1 MLNKKA
7 FSSLFHC
14 STQKRRFYIFSERRR
29 TTPEPVLPI
38 SGMKMIEAAGSL
50 FPRRSIYSAPIGRR
64 RPENVRKGRLHH
76 GERQFR
82 PNTTGGRQKGM
93 LHRNGNTPCSTR
105 PTVCSTLVP
114 DRWNTQHAECK
125 SVSKFV
131 PLFHPKTTPLYIF
144 RKETNNAGTGSPHF
158 RNEDDRSRRKPVP
171 GAFRLFRTH
180 WPETS
185 GKRQEEPP
193 RPRNR
198 KSTDEG
204 QRPEESFPSP
214 DVGNVVARFI
224 WTRPKHMTNIRTVSY
239 PFRSCFYD
247 RKQCAMVHVIDHT
260 Q

>member
-29 TTPEPVLPI
+29 TTPEPVLLI

-50 FPRRSIYSAPIGRR
+50 FPGRFCF
-64 RPENVRKGRLHH
+64 
-76 GERQFR
+76 FR
-82 PNTTGGRQKGM
+82 
-93 LHRNGNTPCSTR
+93 
-105 PTVCSTLVP
+105 
-114 DRWNTQHAECK
+114 A
-125 SVSKFV
+125 
-131 PLFHPKTTPLYIF
+131 
-144 RKETNNAGTGSPHF
+144 
-158 RNEDDRSRRKPVP
+158 
-171 GAFRLFRTH
+171 H

-185 GKRQEEPP
+185 GKHQEEPP

-214 DVGNVVARFI
+214 DAENVVSRFI
-224 WTRPKHMTNIRTVSY
+224 WTRPKHGTNIRTISY

-247 RKQCAMVHVIDHT
+247 RKQWQGVHVVAHPAQNYLIINALVPT
-260 Q
+260 GGTNK